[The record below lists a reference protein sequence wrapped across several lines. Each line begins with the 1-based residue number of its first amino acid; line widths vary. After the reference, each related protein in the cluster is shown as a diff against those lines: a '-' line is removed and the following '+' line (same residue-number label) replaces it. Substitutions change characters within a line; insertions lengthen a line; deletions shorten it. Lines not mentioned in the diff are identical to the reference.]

1 LNQIAAQL
9 TAVAADYQIAVVLT
23 NQMTTKVD
31 SVMTPIDA
39 PSVRFVSSMDISFIQ
54 LSLTPIQNSFVSSLW
69 SQSGGSLIPALGES
83 WAHNCTQRV
92 LLQWSS
98 TYFSFHLKISQSH
111 KIKIFHSLSKKII
124 YLSLF
129 PVCAQRVVLS
139 EDELCVVCSGESR
152 VARLLKS
159 PSQQYRVARYH
170 ITPDG
175 IR

>member
-1 LNQIAAQL
+1 VGTQL
-9 TAVAADYQIAVVLT
+9 HPTRSFAVVL
-23 NQMTTKVD
+23 NVFFISSQNF
-31 SVMTPIDA
+31 PIA
-39 PSVRFVSSMDISFIQ
+39 QNKNISFFIEENN
-54 LSLTPIQNSFVSSLW
+54 LS
-69 SQSGGSLIPALGES
+69 
-83 WAHNCTQRV
+83 
-92 LLQWSS
+92 
-98 TYFSFHLKISQSH
+98 
-111 KIKIFHSLSKKII
+111 
-124 YLSLF
+124 LSLF